1 MTNLK
6 LTNQQYG
13 FDSSTYLKIN
23 NRYMILPV
31 VTALV
36 SFDVLGGLVPIGTGC
51 TKQIP

>member
-6 LTNQQYG
+6 LRNQQYG
-13 FDSSTYLKIN
+13 FDSSTYLKIS

-36 SFDVLGGLVPIGTGC
+36 SIDVLGGLVSIGTGW